1 MKIKIL
7 PSLLAADFGWLER
20 DALKAQESGA
30 DELHLD
36 IMDGHFVPNI
46 SFGPV
51 VIRSLRPLTSL
62 MFETHLMISEPEKY
76 IGDFCKA
83 GSDLVIVHTES
94 TPHVHRAIQQIHGN
108 GKLAGATINPATPL
122 TALEELFHEV
132 DLILLMSV
140 NPGFGNQKFIP
151 NALKRIERLAK
162 IKRTHGYQFEIEADG
177 GINTKT
183 IASACRAGADVLVAV
198 SAIFNSPAGI
208 PAAME
213 ALKTA
218 AGK

>member
-1 MKIKIL
+1 MLKLAPSIL
-7 PSLLAADFGWLER
+7 SADFADLGNQVRAVE
-20 DALKAQESGA
+20 AAGA
-30 DELHLD
+30 DRLHID

-76 IGDFCKA
+76 IDDFCKA

-162 IKRTHGYQFEIEADG
+162 IKRTHGYQFEIEVDG

-183 IASACRAGADVLVAV
+183 IASVCRAGADVLVAG